1 MTAPSSDA
9 DQSVLLVR
17 ETGQSS
23 ASAGGPGPP
32 FVPDRS
38 SSSFSRPDLDSHS
51 MAMACRA
58 SSESLRDDETRR
70 QAEQA
75 RRQRVGEAALD
86 AVRSESRADAELSL
100 AMALSRAADEDHR
113 ARRATSSEELAQ
125 VRQAMAE
132 SMRDVTTFST
142 PPHPPPLQPPV
153 PPPRSD
159 RLAQSTSRSEMPG
172 TTQGESEQLELALA
186 ASRVDLNADRRR
198 RATTKEEREMIAN
211 ALEESK
217 ATTQPLSEQEQMQ
230 LAVKAS
236 RRELL
241 WDPRSNQPKG
251 LTERELLELGLAAS
265 KRTYAKSADAS
276 QAEPSSATESVPLD
290 NEPGSASTVRDA
302 EVWRRRI

>member
-1 MTAPSSDA
+1 
-9 DQSVLLVR
+9 
-17 ETGQSS
+17 
-23 ASAGGPGPP
+23 
-32 FVPDRS
+32 
-38 SSSFSRPDLDSHS
+38 
-51 MAMACRA
+51 
-58 SSESLRDDETRR
+58 
-70 QAEQA
+70 
-75 RRQRVGEAALD
+75 
-86 AVRSESRADAELSL
+86 
-100 AMALSRAADEDHR
+100 
-113 ARRATSSEELAQ
+113 
-125 VRQAMAE
+125 
-132 SMRDVTTFST
+132 
-142 PPHPPPLQPPV
+142 
-153 PPPRSD
+153 
-159 RLAQSTSRSEMPG
+159 MPG